1 MFSLCLPGAPTI
13 HMNGSQPV
21 LKNERT
27 HTLINGNIHTD
38 VKKRPSGL
46 FMYINPLEGTD
57 HSRKN
62 LSHVSDHHDHELT
75 IHFVGAELSHEQL
88 L

>member
-27 HTLINGNIHTD
+27 HMFSNGNIQTD
-38 VKKRPSGL
+38 VKKEAEWPL
-46 FMYINPLEGTD
+46 FVNQPFGGNG
-57 HSRKN
+57 S
-62 LSHVSDHHDHELT
+62 
-75 IHFVGAELSHEQL
+75 FP
-88 L
+88 